1 MVDEVGIDNMKK
13 WIGFFCIAF
22 LLMISS
28 NVVCAGDYYNGQ
40 IRMEEQY
47 GWIEDHNGWW
57 YCNIDGSY
65 PKNEWELI
73 EGKWYWFD
81 YYGYRVEGWLKQ
93 GNTWYYLK
101 PDTGVMTT
109 GWATIDEEKYF
120 FVSNGSMQ
128 TGWVA
133 INNKWYYFASSGSM
147 QTGWINVLGKW
158 YYINPG
164 NGVMQAGW
172 IELEEECYYLSS
184 NGSMQTGWQLMEDN
198 WMYFH
203 PVKGRLETSMW
214 ISGRYYVDVD
224 GIMVT
229 YCYIYDSEKGD
240 YYWVNSDG
248 LYESKW
254 TTKIRP
260 EKYRCIDQNTGT
272 VI

>member
-1 MVDEVGIDNMKK
+1 MRKVEVVDEVGIDNMKK

-128 TGWVA
+128 TGW
-133 INNKWYYFASSGSM
+133 
-147 QTGWINVLGKW
+147 
-158 YYINPG
+158 
-164 NGVMQAGW
+164 
-172 IELEEECYYLSS
+172 
-184 NGSMQTGWQLMEDN
+184 QLMEDN

-214 ISGRYYVDVD
+214 ISGRHYVDVD

-229 YCYIYDSEKGD
+229 YCYIYDSEKGN